1 MAKGFQWD
9 FSDENIILEDEK
21 VGFKLQLIKNGGIVV
36 HVGNIW
42 FEVDPDDIKF
52 VFFQPPKLFKA
63 GSVAL
68 FDRDDGVLY
77 YDVEGFNNPLPLIFD
92 VKRKQKSVLNTLL
105 SVFKGNGFDCKIG

>member
-9 FSDENIILEDEK
+9 FAEENIILEDTNA
-21 VGFKLQLIKNGGIVV
+21 GFKLQLIKNGGIVV

-42 FEVDPDDIKF
+42 FEVDPNDINF
-52 VFFQPPKLFKA
+52 VFFRQPKLFKA

-68 FDRDDGVLY
+68 FDSEDDVLY

-92 VKRKQKSVLNTLL
+92 VKRKQKGILNTLL
-105 SVFKGNGFDCKIG
+105 SVFKGNGFDCKLG